1 MTKQEKDMVLEAIE
15 NGWIDRTFYYYQL
28 FVDSKAQRPDTNT
41 EWNDMVNELKAKAT
55 KSEVVLGPELSK
67 AKIKVK

>member
-15 NGWIDRTFYYYQL
+15 NGWVDRTFYYYQL
-28 FVDSKAQRPDTNT
+28 FVDSKAQRPDTNI

-55 KSEVVLGPELSK
+55 PKET
-67 AKIKVK
+67 KVK